1 VAVPPPSLESLLEV
15 VSPHEPE
22 YRKSNRYFHSR
33 VWRIQPADATPLALK
48 VVEPKDELY
57 GTLLRREH
65 EFLQVLNDPLF
76 VSYAFH
82 GSVGDSYVLGTH
94 WIDGYPLHE
103 NLARFLAENPNHASR
118 LRFVDALRLTVER
131 LEAAGIEHRDLW
143 EKNILVRDGLPC
155 LIDFGWAIW
164 KGESDAPLPPELR
177 EPDDRIALA
186 KLERS
191 IIGTASSL

>member
-1 VAVPPPSLESLLEV
+1 MPSPSLESLLEL
-15 VSPHEPE
+15 VSPRAPE
-22 YRKSNRYFHSR
+22 YRKANRYFHSR
-33 VWRIQPADATPLALK
+33 VWRIQLSDGAPLALK
-48 VVEPKDELY
+48 LVEPKDELY

-65 EFLQVLNDPLF
+65 EFLRVLDDSLF
-76 VSYAFH
+76 VRYAFH

-103 NLARFLAENPNHASR
+103 NLMRFRTENPDQAAR
-118 LRFVDALRLTVER
+118 RRFVDALRLTVER

-164 KGESDAPLPPELR
+164 KGESDPPLPPELR

-186 KLERS
+186 KLERA
-191 IIGTASSL
+191 IAGTAPSP